1 MFYFRGRFCVYKPAH
16 GPLLLMKT
24 ASVRSMELRMRFI
37 KLSRGFSVVA
47 TGLVALLSMPAAR
60 AEYELNMTQGVTPIS
75 HQLYGLHMLVL
86 WICVIIGVVVFGAMA
101 WSIIHHRKS
110 KGAVSANFHESTTV
124 EIVWTVVPLLILI
137 GIAIPATGTLL
148 ELEDAKT
155 DADITLQVTGIQWK
169 WKYTFVDEDVSFISS
184 LAQTSRDVM
193 SDPTDNENYLLEVDN
208 QLVLPIGKKIRF
220 LFHSNDVIHAWWVP
234 DLAVK
239 QDSIPGFINDSWA
252 IIEKPGIY
260 RGQCA
265 ELCGKDH
272 GFMPIVVN
280 AVSEPEYE
288 EWLAGMKAEA
298 AAAAAAADEEWSMQ
312 DLVARGETI
321 YQANCSA
328 CHGPTGAGIPGA
340 FPAMTG
346 SPVVTGPAAGH
357 IDILVNGVAGTS
369 MAAFKNQLND
379 VDIAAVITYER
390 NRLGNSVGDTV
401 QPSAIKNA
409 R

>member
-1 MFYFRGRFCVYKPAH
+1 MI
-16 GPLLLMKT
+16 
-24 ASVRSMELRMRFI
+24 SS
-37 KLSRGFSVVA
+37 KLTRRVSLVVP
-47 TGLVALLSMPAAR
+47 GLIALLSMPAAQ
-60 AEYELNMTQGVTPIS
+60 AAYQLNMTEGVTPIS
-75 HQLYGLHMLVL
+75 KELHSLHMIVF
-86 WICVIIGVVVFGAMA
+86 WICVVIGALVFGAMA

-110 KGAVSANFHESTTV
+110 KGAVAANFHESTKV
-124 EIVWTVVPLLILI
+124 EILWTVVPLLILI

-148 ELEDAKT
+148 DLEDAKT
-155 DADITLQVTGIQWK
+155 NADINLEVTGMQWK
-169 WKYTFVDEDVSFISS
+169 WKYTFVDDDVSFISS
-184 LAQTSRDVM
+184 LAQTSRDVIK
-193 SDPTDNENYLLEVDN
+193 DPLGNEHYLLEVDHP
-208 QLVLPIGKKIRF
+208 LVLPVGKKIRF

-234 DLAVK
+234 ALGVK

-252 IIEKPGIY
+252 LIEEPGIY

-280 AVSEPEYE
+280 AVSEPEFQA
-288 EWLAGMKAEA
+288 WLAGMQAEA
-298 AAAAAAADEEWSMQ
+298 AAAAASASEEWSMQ
-312 DLVARGETI
+312 DLVARGETV

-340 FPAMTG
+340 FPALTG
-346 SPVVTGPAAGH
+346 SAIATGDPAGH
-357 IDILVNGVAGTS
+357 INIVVNGKAGTA

-390 NRLGNSVGDTV
+390 NALGNSVGDTV